1 MTRRVRSLD
10 ALILLSSAAAVILL
24 GPLRGASE
32 ALPVIAFAA
41 TFSLFMAPGV
51 LVTYWFF
58 RDRISGPAVVPVG
71 FAIST
76 GLFGLLGVPFLIS
89 HQSIEFYLWAAGA
102 ALTASLATAG
112 WRALRAEMPAA
123 EPKAESEVEGYS
135 PYGPPAGWLWAP
147 LALLGGG
154 LAFVAT
160 RRVPNNYDDVW
171 VYLSWVRDFAG
182 AERLALRDPYFGE
195 RIGEFSRVKVN
206 GWLLEQAALSR
217 VSGLDPIELVLRYLT
232 PTLVVVALLAV
243 YALARTLLK
252 SERAAVLSASI
263 YALFHVVFIE
273 PSVHNVGVELAVRI
287 PEDKHAARFLIL
299 PAALLSA
306 ALFVESRKLRYLGL
320 FAFLCWTTIAVHPF
334 VLPVIGLCML
344 GFGLAH
350 VAVNLRRRAAWTGM
364 AVLGLAMWSV
374 VLGPLLLLFTGE
386 SPAAVLYS
394 ADINATPPE
403 VLEYTVFITE
413 SWRHIYEFG
422 DGSFMMHPWLL
433 LNPVILG
440 AYVLGVPFLL
450 WRVRSSLAAQLLL
463 GGLVVVTVAV
473 YVPPVATFVGEE
485 LIVPG
490 LLWRLAWP
498 IPLLALLTVGWMAWE
513 ALGYAE
519 TRLKGLGIGRGATRV
534 LPLALVAVMM
544 AVAAPPAVAK
554 AVGLYREFEV
564 ARTSNYHPDPIYP
577 WIRDN
582 LEEPAVLLARDSAN
596 NLVPAY
602 STSVD
607 VVSQRGEGM
616 IRDRDELERRAGS
629 EIEIPQH
636 YLDVHNF
643 FFGPTL
649 DREAH
654 EILRRYG
661 ADYLMVY
668 AGGPLDERLKTLPG
682 FSAVDGAPREK
693 YGLYA
698 VDLRELGAPARGPDR
713 PRDVAKPAP
722 PEP

>member
-1 MTRRVRSLD
+1 MTRRFRSLD
-10 ALILLSSAAAVILL
+10 ALILVSSVTAITLL
-24 GPLRGASE
+24 VPLRAVTE
-32 ALPVIAFAA
+32 IVPLIAFVA
-41 TFSLFMAPGV
+41 TLLLFMAPGV
-51 LVTYWFF
+51 LVTHWYF
-58 RDRISGPAVVPVG
+58 RRPISGPAMVPVA
-71 FAIST
+71 FAVST
-76 GLFGLLGVPFLIS
+76 GIFGLLGVPVLIS
-89 HQSIEFYLWAAGA
+89 HQSMGFYLWAAGA
-102 ALTASLATAG
+102 VLTASLTAAG
-112 WRALRAEMPAA
+112 WKVLRARIPTPEAGGVA
-123 EPKAESEVEGYS
+123 QGGGA
-135 PYGPPAGWLWAP
+135 PYGPPAGLLWAP

-160 RRVPNNYDDVW
+160 RRVPNKYDDAW
-171 VYLSWVRDFAG
+171 VYLSWVRGFVG
-182 AERLALRDPYFGE
+182 AEKLALRDPYFGE
-195 RIGEFSRVKVN
+195 RIAGLSRVKVN

-217 VSGLDPIELVLRYLT
+217 VSGLDPIEMVLRYLT

-252 SERAAVLSASI
+252 SERAAVVSASV

-273 PSVHNVGVELAVRI
+273 PSVHNVGAELAVRI
-287 PEDKHAARFLIL
+287 AEDKHAARFLIL
-299 PAALLSA
+299 PVALLSA
-306 ALFVESRKLRYLGL
+306 ALFVAGRRWRHLGL
-320 FAFLCWTTIAVHPF
+320 FAFLCWTTVAVHPS
-334 VLPVIGLCML
+334 VLAVLGLCML

-350 VAVNLRRRAAWTGM
+350 VAANPRRRAAWAGM
-364 AVLGLAMWSV
+364 AALALAMWSV

-433 LNPVILG
+433 LNPAILG

-450 WRVRSSLAAQLLL
+450 WRVKSSLAAQLLL
-463 GGLVVVTVAV
+463 GGLVVVGVAV
-473 YVPPVATFVGEE
+473 YVPPVATFVGER

-498 IPLLALLTVGWMAWE
+498 IPLLGLLTVGWMAWE

-519 TRLKGLGIGRGATRV
+519 TRLQGVGIGRGATRA
-534 LPLALVAVMM
+534 LPLALVAVLM
-544 AVAAPPAVAK
+544 ALAAPPALAK

-564 ARTSNYHPDPIYP
+564 ARTSNYHPDPIFP

-582 LEEPAVLLARDSAN
+582 LKGPGVLFARDSVN
-596 NLVPAY
+596 NVIPAY

-629 EIEIPQH
+629 GIGIPRH
-636 YLDVHNF
+636 YLDVHDF

-654 EILRRYG
+654 EVLRRYEV
-661 ADYLMVY
+661 DYLMVY
-668 AGGPLDERLKTLPG
+668 ADGPLDRRLRTMPG
-682 FSAVDGAPREK
+682 FSAVDGAPRAK

-698 VDLRELGAPARGPDR
+698 VDPGKLGAPARGSGR
-713 PRDVAKPAP
+713 PRDVARPEP
-722 PEP
+722 PER

>member
-1 MTRRVRSLD
+1 LTRRFRSLD
-10 ALILLSSAAAVILL
+10 ALILVSSVTAITLL
-24 GPLRGASE
+24 VPLRAVTE
-32 ALPVIAFAA
+32 IVPLIAFVA
-41 TFSLFMAPGV
+41 TLLLFMAPGV
-51 LVTYWFF
+51 LVTHWYF
-58 RDRISGPAVVPVG
+58 RGPISGPAMVPVA
-71 FAIST
+71 FAVST
-76 GLFGLLGVPFLIS
+76 GIFGLLGVPVLIS
-89 HQSIEFYLWAAGA
+89 HQSMGFYLWAAGA
-102 ALTASLATAG
+102 VLTASLTTAG
-112 WRALRAEMPAA
+112 WKVLRARIPTQEAGGVA
-123 EPKAESEVEGYS
+123 QGGGA
-135 PYGPPAGWLWAP
+135 PYGPPAGLLWAP

-160 RRVPNNYDDVW
+160 RRVPNKYDDAW
-171 VYLSWVRDFAG
+171 VYLSWVRGFVG

-195 RIGEFSRVKVN
+195 RIAGLSRVKVN

-217 VSGLDPIELVLRYLT
+217 VSGLDPIEMVLRYLT

-252 SERAAVLSASI
+252 SERAAVVSASV

-273 PSVHNVGVELAVRI
+273 PSVHNVGAELAVRI
-287 PEDKHAARFLIL
+287 AEDKHAARFLIL
-299 PAALLSA
+299 PVALLSA
-306 ALFVESRKLRYLGL
+306 ALFVEGRRRRHLGL
-320 FAFLCWTTIAVHPF
+320 FAFLCWTTVAVHPS
-334 VLPVIGLCML
+334 VLAVLGLCML

-350 VAVNLRRRAAWTGM
+350 VAANPRRRAAWAGM
-364 AVLGLAMWSV
+364 AALALAMWSV

-433 LNPVILG
+433 LNPAILG

-450 WRVRSSLAAQLLL
+450 WRVKSSLAAQLLL
-463 GGLVVVTVAV
+463 GGLVVVGVAV
-473 YVPPVATFVGEE
+473 YVPPIATFVGER

-498 IPLLALLTVGWMAWE
+498 IPLLGLLTVGWMAWE

-519 TRLKGLGIGRGATRV
+519 TRLQGVGIGRGATRA
-534 LPLALVAVMM
+534 LPLALVAVLM
-544 AVAAPPAVAK
+544 ALAAPPALAK

-564 ARTSNYHPDPIYP
+564 ARTSNYHPDPIFP

-582 LEEPAVLLARDSAN
+582 LKGPGVLFARDSVN
-596 NLVPAY
+596 NVIPAY

-629 EIEIPQH
+629 GIGIPRR
-636 YLDVHNF
+636 YLDVHDF

-654 EILRRYG
+654 EILRRYEV
-661 ADYLMVY
+661 DYLMVY
-668 AGGPLDERLKTLPG
+668 ADGPLDRRLRTLPG
-682 FSAVDGAPREK
+682 FSAVDGAPRAK

-698 VDLRELGAPARGPDR
+698 VDPGKLGAPARGSGR
-713 PRDVAKPAP
+713 PRDVARPEP
-722 PEP
+722 PER

>member
-1 MTRRVRSLD
+1 LTRRFRSLD
-10 ALILLSSAAAVILL
+10 ALILVSSVTAITLL
-24 GPLRGASE
+24 VPLRAVTE
-32 ALPVIAFAA
+32 IVPLIAFVA
-41 TFSLFMAPGV
+41 TLLLFMAPGV
-51 LVTYWFF
+51 LVTHWYF
-58 RDRISGPAVVPVG
+58 RGPISGPAMVPVA
-71 FAIST
+71 FAVST
-76 GLFGLLGVPFLIS
+76 GIFGLLGVPVLIS
-89 HQSIEFYLWAAGA
+89 HQSMGFYLWAAGA
-102 ALTASLATAG
+102 VLTASLTTAG
-112 WRALRAEMPAA
+112 WKVLRARIPTQEAGGVA
-123 EPKAESEVEGYS
+123 QGGGA
-135 PYGPPAGWLWAP
+135 PYGPPAGLLWAP

-160 RRVPNNYDDVW
+160 RRVPNKYDDAW
-171 VYLSWVRDFAG
+171 VYLSWVRGFVG

-195 RIGEFSRVKVN
+195 RIAGLSRVKVN

-217 VSGLDPIELVLRYLT
+217 VSGLDPIEMVLRYLT

-252 SERAAVLSASI
+252 SERAAVVSASV

-273 PSVHNVGVELAVRI
+273 PSVHNVGAELAVRI
-287 PEDKHAARFLIL
+287 AEDKHAARFLIL
-299 PAALLSA
+299 PVALLSA
-306 ALFVESRKLRYLGL
+306 ALFVEGRRWRHLGL
-320 FAFLCWTTIAVHPF
+320 FAFLCWTTVAVHPS
-334 VLPVIGLCML
+334 VLAVLGLCML

-350 VAVNLRRRAAWTGM
+350 VAANPRRRAAWAGM
-364 AVLGLAMWSV
+364 AALALAMWSV

-433 LNPVILG
+433 LNPAILG

-450 WRVRSSLAAQLLL
+450 WRVKSSLAAQLLL
-463 GGLVVVTVAV
+463 GGLVVVGVAV
-473 YVPPVATFVGEE
+473 YVPPVATFVGER

-498 IPLLALLTVGWMAWE
+498 IPLLGLLTVGWMAWE

-519 TRLKGLGIGRGATRV
+519 TRLQGVGIGRGATRA
-534 LPLALVAVMM
+534 LPLALVAVLM
-544 AVAAPPAVAK
+544 ALAAPPALAK
-554 AVGLYREFEV
+554 AVGLYRGFEV
-564 ARTSNYHPDPIYP
+564 ARTSNYHPDPIFP

-582 LEEPAVLLARDSAN
+582 LKGPGVLFARDSVN
-596 NLVPAY
+596 NVIPAY

-629 EIEIPQH
+629 GIGIPRR
-636 YLDVHNF
+636 YLDVHDF

-661 ADYLMVY
+661 VDYLMVY
-668 AGGPLDERLKTLPG
+668 ADGPLDRRLRTLPG
-682 FSAVDGAPREK
+682 FSAVDGAPRAK

-698 VDLRELGAPARGPDR
+698 VDPGKLGAPARGSGR
-713 PRDVAKPAP
+713 PRDVARPEP
-722 PEP
+722 PER

>member
-1 MTRRVRSLD
+1 MTRRFRSLD
-10 ALILLSSAAAVILL
+10 ALILVSSVTAITLL
-24 GPLRGASE
+24 VPLRAVTE
-32 ALPVIAFAA
+32 IVPLIAFVA
-41 TFSLFMAPGV
+41 TLLLFMAPGV
-51 LVTYWFF
+51 LVTHWYF
-58 RDRISGPAVVPVG
+58 RGPISGPTMVPVA
-71 FAIST
+71 FAVST
-76 GLFGLLGVPFLIS
+76 GIFGLLGVPVLIS
-89 HQSIEFYLWAAGA
+89 HQSMGFYLWAAGA
-102 ALTASLATAG
+102 VLTASLTTAG
-112 WRALRAEMPAA
+112 WKVLRARIPTPEAGDVA
-123 EPKAESEVEGYS
+123 QGGGA
-135 PYGPPAGWLWAP
+135 PYGPPAGLLWAP

-160 RRVPNNYDDVW
+160 RRVPNKYDDAW
-171 VYLSWVRDFAG
+171 VYLSWVRGFVG
-182 AERLALRDPYFGE
+182 AEKLALRDPYFGE
-195 RIGEFSRVKVN
+195 RIAGLSRVKVN

-217 VSGLDPIELVLRYLT
+217 VSGLDPIEMVLRYLT

-252 SERAAVLSASI
+252 SERAAVVSASV

-273 PSVHNVGVELAVRI
+273 PSVHNVGAELAVRI
-287 PEDKHAARFLIL
+287 AEDKHAARFLIL
-299 PAALLSA
+299 PVALLSA
-306 ALFVESRKLRYLGL
+306 ALFVEGRRWRHLGL
-320 FAFLCWTTIAVHPF
+320 FAFLCWTTVAVHPS
-334 VLPVIGLCML
+334 VLAVLGLCML

-350 VAVNLRRRAAWTGM
+350 VAANPRRRAAWAGM
-364 AVLGLAMWSV
+364 AALALAMWSV

-433 LNPVILG
+433 LNPAILG

-450 WRVRSSLAAQLLL
+450 WRVKSSLAAQLLL
-463 GGLVVVTVAV
+463 GGLVVVGVAV
-473 YVPPVATFVGEE
+473 YVPPVATFVGER

-498 IPLLALLTVGWMAWE
+498 IPLLGLLTVGWMAWE

-519 TRLKGLGIGRGATRV
+519 TRLQGVGIGRGATRA
-534 LPLALVAVMM
+534 LPLALVAVLM
-544 AVAAPPAVAK
+544 ALAAPPALAK

-564 ARTSNYHPDPIYP
+564 ARTSNYHPDPIFP

-582 LEEPAVLLARDSAN
+582 LKGPGVLFARDSVN
-596 NLVPAY
+596 NVIPAY

-629 EIEIPQH
+629 GIGIPRR
-636 YLDVHNF
+636 YLDVHDF

-654 EILRRYG
+654 EILRRYEV
-661 ADYLMVY
+661 DYLMVY
-668 AGGPLDERLKTLPG
+668 ADGPLDRRLRTLPG
-682 FSAVDGAPREK
+682 FSAVDGAPRAK

-698 VDLRELGAPARGPDR
+698 VDPGKLGAPARGSGR
-713 PRDVAKPAP
+713 PRDVARPEP
-722 PEP
+722 PER

>member
-1 MTRRVRSLD
+1 MV
-10 ALILLSSAAAVILL
+10 
-24 GPLRGASE
+24 
-32 ALPVIAFAA
+32 PVAFA
-41 TFSLFMAPGV
+41 V
-51 LVTYWFF
+51 
-58 RDRISGPAVVPVG
+58 
-71 FAIST
+71 ST
-76 GLFGLLGVPFLIS
+76 GIFGLLGVPVLIS
-89 HQSIEFYLWAAGA
+89 HQSMGFYLWAAGA
-102 ALTASLATAG
+102 VLTASLTTAG
-112 WRALRAEMPAA
+112 WKVLRARIPTPEAGGVA
-123 EPKAESEVEGYS
+123 QGGGA
-135 PYGPPAGWLWAP
+135 PYGPPAGLLWAP

-160 RRVPNNYDDVW
+160 RRVPNKYDDAW
-171 VYLSWVRDFAG
+171 VYLSWVRGFVG

-195 RIGEFSRVKVN
+195 RIAGLSRVKVN

-217 VSGLDPIELVLRYLT
+217 VSGLDPIEMVLRYLT

-252 SERAAVLSASI
+252 SERAAVVSASV

-273 PSVHNVGVELAVRI
+273 PSVHNVGAELAVRI
-287 PEDKHAARFLIL
+287 AEDKHAARFLIL
-299 PAALLSA
+299 PVALLSA
-306 ALFVESRKLRYLGL
+306 ALFVEGRRWRHLGL
-320 FAFLCWTTIAVHPF
+320 FAFLCWATVAVHPS
-334 VLPVIGLCML
+334 VLAVLGLCML

-350 VAVNLRRRAAWTGM
+350 VAANPRRRAAWAGM
-364 AVLGLAMWSV
+364 AALALAMWSV
-374 VLGPLLLLFTGE
+374 VLGPLLLLFRGE

-433 LNPVILG
+433 LNPAILG

-450 WRVRSSLAAQLLL
+450 WRVKSSLAAQLLL
-463 GGLVVVTVAV
+463 GGLVVVGVAV
-473 YVPPVATFVGEE
+473 YVPPVATFVGER

-498 IPLLALLTVGWMAWE
+498 IPLLGLLTVGWMAWE

-519 TRLKGLGIGRGATRV
+519 TRLQGVGIGRGATRA
-534 LPLALVAVMM
+534 LPLALVAVLM
-544 AVAAPPAVAK
+544 ALAAPPALAK

-564 ARTSNYHPDPIYP
+564 ARTSNYHPDPIFP

-582 LEEPAVLLARDSAN
+582 LKGPGVLFARDSVN
-596 NLVPAY
+596 NVIPAY

-629 EIEIPQH
+629 GIGIPRR
-636 YLDVHNF
+636 YLDVHDF

-654 EILRRYG
+654 KILRRYG
-661 ADYLMVY
+661 VDYLMVY
-668 AGGPLDERLKTLPG
+668 ADGPLDRRLRTLPG
-682 FSAVDGAPREK
+682 FSAVDGAPRAK

-698 VDLRELGAPARGPDR
+698 VDPGKLGAPARGSGR
-713 PRDVAKPAP
+713 PRDVARPEP
-722 PEP
+722 PER

>member
-1 MTRRVRSLD
+1 
-10 ALILLSSAAAVILL
+10 
-24 GPLRGASE
+24 
-32 ALPVIAFAA
+32 
-41 TFSLFMAPGV
+41 
-51 LVTYWFF
+51 
-58 RDRISGPAVVPVG
+58 
-71 FAIST
+71 
-76 GLFGLLGVPFLIS
+76 
-89 HQSIEFYLWAAGA
+89 
-102 ALTASLATAG
+102 
-112 WRALRAEMPAA
+112 
-123 EPKAESEVEGYS
+123 
-135 PYGPPAGWLWAP
+135 
-147 LALLGGG
+147 LLGGG

-160 RRVPNNYDDVW
+160 RRVPNKYDDAW
-171 VYLSWVRDFAG
+171 VYLSWVRGFVG

-195 RIGEFSRVKVN
+195 RIAGLSRVKVN

-217 VSGLDPIELVLRYLT
+217 VSGLDPIEMVLRYLT

-252 SERAAVLSASI
+252 SERAAVVSASV

-273 PSVHNVGVELAVRI
+273 PSVHNVGAELAVRI
-287 PEDKHAARFLIL
+287 AEDKHAARFLIL
-299 PAALLSA
+299 PVALLSA
-306 ALFVESRKLRYLGL
+306 ALFVEGRRWRHLGL
-320 FAFLCWTTIAVHPF
+320 FAFLCWATVAVHPS
-334 VLPVIGLCML
+334 VLAVLGLCML

-350 VAVNLRRRAAWTGM
+350 VAANPRRRAAWAGM
-364 AVLGLAMWSV
+364 AALALAMWSV
-374 VLGPLLLLFTGE
+374 VLGPLLLLFRGE

-433 LNPVILG
+433 LNPAILG

-450 WRVRSSLAAQLLL
+450 WRVKSSLAAQLLL
-463 GGLVVVTVAV
+463 GGLVVVGVAV
-473 YVPPVATFVGEE
+473 YVPPVATFVGER

-498 IPLLALLTVGWMAWE
+498 IPLLGLLTVGWMAWE

-519 TRLKGLGIGRGATRV
+519 TRLQGVGIGRGATRA
-534 LPLALVAVMM
+534 LPLALVAVLM
-544 AVAAPPAVAK
+544 ALAAPPALAK

-564 ARTSNYHPDPIYP
+564 ARTSNYHPDPIFP

-582 LEEPAVLLARDSAN
+582 LKGPGVLFARDSVN
-596 NLVPAY
+596 NVIPAY

-629 EIEIPQH
+629 GIGIPRR
-636 YLDVHNF
+636 YLDVHDF

-654 EILRRYG
+654 KILRRYG
-661 ADYLMVY
+661 VDYLMVY
-668 AGGPLDERLKTLPG
+668 ADGPLDRRLRTLPG
-682 FSAVDGAPREK
+682 FSAVDGAPRAK

-698 VDLRELGAPARGPDR
+698 VDPGKLGAPARGSGR
-713 PRDVAKPAP
+713 PRDVARPEP
-722 PEP
+722 PER

>member
-1 MTRRVRSLD
+1 MTRRFRSLD
-10 ALILLSSAAAVILL
+10 ALILVSSVTAITLL
-24 GPLRGASE
+24 VPLRAVTE
-32 ALPVIAFAA
+32 IVPLIAFVA
-41 TFSLFMAPGV
+41 TLLLFMAPGV
-51 LVTYWFF
+51 LVTHWYF
-58 RDRISGPAVVPVG
+58 RGPISGPAMVPVA
-71 FAIST
+71 FAVST
-76 GLFGLLGVPFLIS
+76 GIFGLLGVPVLIS
-89 HQSIEFYLWAAGA
+89 HQSMGFYLWAAGA
-102 ALTASLATAG
+102 VLTASLTTAG
-112 WRALRAEMPAA
+112 WKVLRARIPTPEAGGVA
-123 EPKAESEVEGYS
+123 QGGGA
-135 PYGPPAGWLWAP
+135 PYGPPAGLLWAP

-160 RRVPNNYDDVW
+160 RRVPNKYDDAW
-171 VYLSWVRDFAG
+171 VYLSWVRGFVG

-195 RIGEFSRVKVN
+195 RIAGLSRVKVN

-217 VSGLDPIELVLRYLT
+217 VSGLDPIEMVLRYLT

-252 SERAAVLSASI
+252 SERAAVVSASV

-273 PSVHNVGVELAVRI
+273 PSVHNVGAELAVRI
-287 PEDKHAARFLIL
+287 AEDKHAARFLIL
-299 PAALLSA
+299 PVALLSA
-306 ALFVESRKLRYLGL
+306 ALFVEGRRWRHLGL
-320 FAFLCWTTIAVHPF
+320 FAFLCWTTVAVHPS
-334 VLPVIGLCML
+334 VLAVLGLCML

-350 VAVNLRRRAAWTGM
+350 VATNPRRRAAWAGM
-364 AVLGLAMWSV
+364 AALALAMWSV

-433 LNPVILG
+433 LNPAILG

-450 WRVRSSLAAQLLL
+450 WRVKSSLAAQLLL
-463 GGLVVVTVAV
+463 GGLVVVGVAV
-473 YVPPVATFVGEE
+473 YVPPVATFVGER

-498 IPLLALLTVGWMAWE
+498 IPLLGLLTVGWMAWE

-519 TRLKGLGIGRGATRV
+519 TRLQGVGIGRGATRA
-534 LPLALVAVMM
+534 LPLALVAVLM
-544 AVAAPPAVAK
+544 ALAAPPALAK

-564 ARTSNYHPDPIYP
+564 ARTSNYHPDPIFP

-582 LEEPAVLLARDSAN
+582 LKGPGVLFARDSVN
-596 NLVPAY
+596 NVIPAY

-629 EIEIPQH
+629 GIGIPRR
-636 YLDVHNF
+636 YLDVHDF

-654 EILRRYG
+654 KILRRYG
-661 ADYLMVY
+661 VDYLMVY
-668 AGGPLDERLKTLPG
+668 ADGPLDRRLRTLPG
-682 FSAVDGAPREK
+682 FSAVDGAPRAK

-698 VDLRELGAPARGPDR
+698 VDPGKLGAPARGSGR
-713 PRDVAKPAP
+713 PRDVARPEP
-722 PEP
+722 PER

>member
-1 MTRRVRSLD
+1 MTSRVRSLD
-10 ALILLSSAAAVILL
+10 AAFLLSSVAALLVLPRAVLEAVP
-24 GPLRGASE
+24 PL
-32 ALPVIAFAA
+32 AFAA
-41 TFSLFMAPGV
+41 TFLLFMAPGV
-51 LVTYWFF
+51 LVTRLFF
-58 RDRISGPAVVPVG
+58 RDYLSGLAVVPVA
-71 FAIST
+71 FAVST
-76 GLFGLLGVPFLIS
+76 GIFGLLGVPVLIF
-89 HQSIEFYLWAAGA
+89 HQSIGFYLWSAGA
-102 ALTASLATAG
+102 VLITSLATAG
-112 WRALRAEMPAA
+112 WKALRTEKPAGEAAGPVAE
-123 EPKAESEVEGYS
+123 GDYGGQ
-135 PYGPPAGWLWAP
+135 YGPRAGWLWAP

-160 RRVPNNYDDVW
+160 RRVPSSYDDIW
-171 VYLSWVRDFAG
+171 VYLSWIRDFAS

-195 RIGEFSRVKVN
+195 RVGELSRVKVN
-206 GWLLEQAALSR
+206 GWLLEQAAFSR

-252 SERAAVLSASI
+252 SERAAVLSASF

-299 PAALLSA
+299 PVALLAA

-320 FAFLCWTTIAVHPF
+320 FAFLCWTIVAVHPS
-334 VLPVIGLCML
+334 VLPALGLCML

-350 VAVNLRRRAAWTGM
+350 VASNPRRRAAWTGM
-364 AVLGLAMWSV
+364 VALALAMWSV

-394 ADINATPPE
+394 ADINATPPK

-413 SWRHIYEFG
+413 SWRHIYELD
-422 DGSFMMHPWLL
+422 DGSYMMHPWLL

-440 AYVLGVPFLL
+440 AYLLGVPFLL
-450 WRVRSSLAAQLLL
+450 WRVKRSLAAQLLL
-463 GGLVVVTVAV
+463 GGLVVVAVAV

-498 IPLLALLTVGWMAWE
+498 IPLLGLLTVGWMAWE

-519 TRLKGLGIGRGATRV
+519 TRLKALGVGRGATRA
-534 LPLALVAVMM
+534 LPLALVAALV

-554 AVGLYREFEV
+554 AVGLYSEFEV
-564 ARTSNYHPDPIYP
+564 ARTTNYHPDPIFP

-582 LEEPAVLLARDSAN
+582 MHEPGVLLARDSVN
-596 NLVPAY
+596 NVIPAY
-602 STSVD
+602 STSLD

-616 IRDRDELERRAGS
+616 IRDREELEQRAGS
-629 EIEIPQH
+629 DIGIPER
-636 YLDVHNF
+636 YLDVHDF

-654 EILRRYG
+654 EILRRYEV
-661 ADYLMVY
+661 DYLMVY
-668 AGGPLDERLKTLPG
+668 AGGPLDGRLKTLPG

-698 VDLRELGAPARGPDR
+698 VDLEKLGAPARGSAR
-713 PRDVAKPAP
+713 PRDVAP
-722 PEP
+722 PESAEP

>member
-1 MTRRVRSLD
+1 LTRRFRSLD
-10 ALILLSSAAAVILL
+10 ALILVSSVTAITLL
-24 GPLRGASE
+24 VPLRAVTE
-32 ALPVIAFAA
+32 IVPLIAFVA
-41 TFSLFMAPGV
+41 TLLLFMAPGV
-51 LVTYWFF
+51 LVTHWYF
-58 RDRISGPAVVPVG
+58 RGPISGPAMVPVA
-71 FAIST
+71 FAVST
-76 GLFGLLGVPFLIS
+76 GIFGLLGVPVLIS
-89 HQSIEFYLWAAGA
+89 HQSMGFYLWAAGA
-102 ALTASLATAG
+102 VLTASLTTAG
-112 WRALRAEMPAA
+112 WKVLRARIPTQEAGGVA
-123 EPKAESEVEGYS
+123 QGGGA
-135 PYGPPAGWLWAP
+135 PYGPPAGLLWAP

-160 RRVPNNYDDVW
+160 RRVPNKYDDAW
-171 VYLSWVRDFAG
+171 VYLSWVRGFVG

-195 RIGEFSRVKVN
+195 RIAGLSRVKVN

-217 VSGLDPIELVLRYLT
+217 VSGLDPIEMVLRYLT

-252 SERAAVLSASI
+252 SERAAVVSASV

-273 PSVHNVGVELAVRI
+273 PSVHNVGAELAVRI
-287 PEDKHAARFLIL
+287 AEDKHAARFLIL
-299 PAALLSA
+299 PVALLSA
-306 ALFVESRKLRYLGL
+306 ALFVEGRRRRHLGL
-320 FAFLCWTTIAVHPF
+320 FAFLCWTTVAVHPS
-334 VLPVIGLCML
+334 VLAVLGLCML

-350 VAVNLRRRAAWTGM
+350 VAANPRRRAAWAGM
-364 AVLGLAMWSV
+364 AALALAMWSV

-433 LNPVILG
+433 LNPAILG

-450 WRVRSSLAAQLLL
+450 WRVKSSLAAQLLL
-463 GGLVVVTVAV
+463 GGLVVVGVAV
-473 YVPPVATFVGEE
+473 YVPPVATFVGER

-498 IPLLALLTVGWMAWE
+498 IPLLGLLTVGWMAWE

-519 TRLKGLGIGRGATRV
+519 TRLQGVGIGRGATRA
-534 LPLALVAVMM
+534 LPLALLAVLM
-544 AVAAPPAVAK
+544 ALAAPPALAR

-564 ARTSNYHPDPIYP
+564 ARTSNYHPDPIFP

-582 LEEPAVLLARDSAN
+582 LKGPGVLFARDSVN
-596 NLVPAY
+596 NVIPAY

-629 EIEIPQH
+629 GIGIPRR
-636 YLDVHNF
+636 YLDVHDF

-654 EILRRYG
+654 EILRRYEV
-661 ADYLMVY
+661 DYLMVY
-668 AGGPLDERLKTLPG
+668 ADGPLDRRLRTLPG
-682 FSAVDGAPREK
+682 FSAVDGAPRAK

-698 VDLRELGAPARGPDR
+698 VDPGKLGAPARGSGR
-713 PRDVAKPAP
+713 PRDVARPEP
-722 PEP
+722 PER

>member
-1 MTRRVRSLD
+1 LTRRFRSLD
-10 ALILLSSAAAVILL
+10 ALILVSSVTAITLL
-24 GPLRGASE
+24 VPLRAVTE
-32 ALPVIAFAA
+32 IVPLIAFVA
-41 TFSLFMAPGV
+41 TLLLFMAPGV
-51 LVTYWFF
+51 LVTHWYF
-58 RDRISGPAVVPVG
+58 RGPISGPAMVPVA
-71 FAIST
+71 FAVST
-76 GLFGLLGVPFLIS
+76 GIFGLLGVPVLIS
-89 HQSIEFYLWAAGA
+89 HQSMGFYLWAAGA
-102 ALTASLATAG
+102 VLTASLTTAG
-112 WRALRAEMPAA
+112 WKVLRARIPTPEAGGVA
-123 EPKAESEVEGYS
+123 QGGGA
-135 PYGPPAGWLWAP
+135 PYGPPAGLLWAP

-160 RRVPNNYDDVW
+160 RRVPNKYDDAW
-171 VYLSWVRDFAG
+171 VYLSWVRGFVG

-195 RIGEFSRVKVN
+195 RIAGLSRVKVN

-217 VSGLDPIELVLRYLT
+217 VSGLDPIEMVLRYLT

-252 SERAAVLSASI
+252 SERAAVVSASV

-273 PSVHNVGVELAVRI
+273 PSVHNVGAELAVRI
-287 PEDKHAARFLIL
+287 AEDKHAARFLIL
-299 PAALLSA
+299 PVALLSA
-306 ALFVESRKLRYLGL
+306 ALFVEGRRWRHLGL
-320 FAFLCWTTIAVHPF
+320 FAFLCWTTVAVHPS
-334 VLPVIGLCML
+334 VLAVLGLCML

-350 VAVNLRRRAAWTGM
+350 VAANPRRRAAWAGM
-364 AVLGLAMWSV
+364 AALALAMWSV

-433 LNPVILG
+433 LNPAILG

-450 WRVRSSLAAQLLL
+450 WRVKSSLAAQLLL
-463 GGLVVVTVAV
+463 GGLVVVGVAV
-473 YVPPVATFVGEE
+473 YVPPVATFVGER

-498 IPLLALLTVGWMAWE
+498 IPLLGLLTVGWMAWE

-519 TRLKGLGIGRGATRV
+519 TRLQGVGIGRGATRA
-534 LPLALVAVMM
+534 LPLALVAVLM
-544 AVAAPPAVAK
+544 ALAAPPALAK

-564 ARTSNYHPDPIYP
+564 ARTSNYHPDPIFP

-582 LEEPAVLLARDSAN
+582 LKGPGVLFARDSVN
-596 NLVPAY
+596 NVIPAY

-629 EIEIPQH
+629 GIGIPRR
-636 YLDVHNF
+636 YLDVHDF

-654 EILRRYG
+654 KILRRYG
-661 ADYLMVY
+661 VDYLMVY
-668 AGGPLDERLKTLPG
+668 ADGPLDRRLRTLPG
-682 FSAVDGAPREK
+682 FSAVDGAPRAK

-698 VDLRELGAPARGPDR
+698 VDPGKLGAPARGFGR
-713 PRDVAKPAP
+713 PHDVARPEP
-722 PEP
+722 PER